1 MAEDLPAIDILYF
14 TYSINYYILQYDIV
28 ILVFE
33 KKTIC
38 NLLIKRINSDVI
50 AKLLCGKGIRRNKMN
65 LRVIAWL
72 AGAWLGV
79 IAAGVELPLNRFRVA
94 GPIPEAQLVE
104 SEADRFLAQDMESV
118 CGFKV
123 QEYVNPRNPDVDGL
137 FFLEFFDRIPEGRAV
152 AYAATEVEMTAP
164 CRYLMKLNTDFD
176 VEVYINGEMT
186 FKTKGPSFGNL
197 FFVDFKTGK
206 NRIAIKSPH
215 EKGFWAVVLSAID
228 GPLTSEEEIRRA
240 EAWMRVAG
248 IVGKFSNN
256 QPAIDGFWIGSAG
269 KQPELKWMD
278 EENARLFFGD
288 EPPEISWFDS
298 QMQPCVDFERQ
309 GLYYALIEDTKT
321 AFGKP
326 YKALYAYYLMPGE
339 WREHPKII
347 AIEKALRY
355 NEPFDWFSSNWGMNP
370 ERLKCYLEEG
380 DRNALDEMFR
390 ADVSQNLLDWR
401 QQNYPVEQVKLAPPI
416 ELENPAPTL
425 RYGSCSEAGFKPGSE
440 LAFDELCRQWFEES
454 QTPFY
459 TIIARNGVIVYS
471 KGYGELNGE
480 PMSPDTRCSMA
491 SISKLFT
498 GIMFAPFIDQRLI
511 DLDEDMRRF
520 MPALANTPE
529 WQLTPRRCFNHTC
542 NFDGHGNFG
551 GIRNIFADYGIAL
564 WLPGVQPGS
573 ECNYN
578 GVGPNLMAMYMM
590 YATGTPINKLFQD
603 YYFRHLGITT
613 IKGDDQ
619 GGGYVA
625 GAMDMAKLAQ
635 LLLNKGTYGKWRFF
649 SPNTYNDMMPRD
661 LLKDNP
667 GLKLTTTWFYGH
679 YGVGIHPFSNPS
691 GESDKP
697 IYYGHGSATYSVFL
711 FDPVHQTMIIQAR
724 NSNRTPEINDKFRYR
739 IEELVW
745 KSIAAE

>member
-1 MAEDLPAIDILYF
+1 MRRPA
-14 TYSINYYILQYDIV
+14 
-28 ILVFE
+28 
-33 KKTIC
+33 
-38 NLLIKRINSDVI
+38 
-50 AKLLCGKGIRRNKMN
+50 
-65 LRVIAWL
+65 
-72 AGAWLGV
+72 
-79 IAAGVELPLNRFRVA
+79 
-94 GPIPEAQLVE
+94 
-104 SEADRFLAQDMESV
+104 
-118 CGFKV
+118 
-123 QEYVNPRNPDVDGL
+123 
-137 FFLEFFDRIPEGRAV
+137 
-152 AYAATEVEMTAP
+152 
-164 CRYLMKLNTDFD
+164 
-176 VEVYINGEMT
+176 
-186 FKTKGPSFGNL
+186 
-197 FFVDFKTGK
+197 
-206 NRIAIKSPH
+206 
-215 EKGFWAVVLSAID
+215 
-228 GPLTSEEEIRRA
+228 
-240 EAWMRVAG
+240 
-248 IVGKFSNN
+248 
-256 QPAIDGFWIGSAG
+256 
-269 KQPELKWMD
+269 
-278 EENARLFFGD
+278 
-288 EPPEISWFDS
+288 
-298 QMQPCVDFERQ
+298 
-309 GLYYALIEDTKT
+309 
-321 AFGKP
+321 
-326 YKALYAYYLMPGE
+326 
-339 WREHPKII
+339 
-347 AIEKALRY
+347 
-355 NEPFDWFSSNWGMNP
+355 
-370 ERLKCYLEEG
+370 
-380 DRNALDEMFR
+380 
-390 ADVSQNLLDWR
+390 
-401 QQNYPVEQVKLAPPI
+401 
-416 ELENPAPTL
+416 
-425 RYGSCSEAGFKPGSE
+425 
-440 LAFDELCRQWFEES
+440 
-454 QTPFY
+454 
-459 TIIARNGVIVYS
+459 GVIVYS
-471 KGYGELNGE
+471 KGYGELNGK

-498 GIMFAPFIDQRLI
+498 GIMFAPFMDQGLI

-590 YATGTPINKLFQD
+590 YATGIPINKLFQD

-635 LLLNKGTYGKWRFF
+635 LLLNKGAYGKWRFF

-691 GESDKP
+691 GESNKP

-711 FDPVHQTMIIQAR
+711 FEPVHQTMIIQAR

>member
-1 MAEDLPAIDILYF
+1 M
-14 TYSINYYILQYDIV
+14 
-28 ILVFE
+28 
-33 KKTIC
+33 
-38 NLLIKRINSDVI
+38 NS
-50 AKLLCGKGIRRNKMN
+50 
-65 LRVIAWL
+65 RVIAWL

-94 GPIPEAQLVE
+94 GPIPEARLVE
-104 SEADRFLAQDMESV
+104 NQADRFLAQDMESV

-137 FFLEFFDRIPEGRAV
+137 FFLEFFDRIPEERAV

-176 VEVYINGEMT
+176 VEVYINGEII

-197 FFVDFKTGK
+197 FLADFKAGK

-215 EKGFWAVVLSAID
+215 EKGFWAVVLTALE
-228 GPLTSEEEIRRA
+228 GPLTSEEEVRRA
-240 EAWMRVAG
+240 EAWMRIVG

-256 QPAIDGFWIGSAG
+256 QPAIDGFWIGSTG
-269 KQPELKWMD
+269 KQPDLKWMD
-278 EENARLFFGD
+278 EENARQFFGN
-288 EPPEISWFDS
+288 EPPQISWFDS

-309 GLYYALIEDTKT
+309 GLYYALIEAGET

-370 ERLKCYLEEG
+370 ERLKCYLEDG
-380 DRNALDEMFR
+380 DRDALGEMFR

-401 QQNYPVEQVKLAPPI
+401 QQNYPVEQVKLDPPI

-425 RYGSCSEAGFKPGSE
+425 RYGSCSEAGFNDGSE

-471 KGYGELNGE
+471 KGYGELNGK

-498 GIMFAPFIDQRLI
+498 GIMFAPFMDQGLI

-635 LLLNKGTYGKWRFF
+635 LLLNKGAYGKWRFF

>member
-1 MAEDLPAIDILYF
+1 
-14 TYSINYYILQYDIV
+14 
-28 ILVFE
+28 
-33 KKTIC
+33 
-38 NLLIKRINSDVI
+38 
-50 AKLLCGKGIRRNKMN
+50 MN
-65 LRVIAWL
+65 LRAIAEFT
-72 AGAWLGV
+72 GACLGV
-79 IAAGVELPLNRFRVA
+79 VAAGVELPLNRFRVA

-176 VEVYINGEMT
+176 VEVYINGEMS

-240 EAWMRVAG
+240 EAWMRVAR

-326 YKALYAYYLMPGE
+326 YKASYAYYLMPGE

-355 NEPFDWFSSNWGMNP
+355 QEPFDWFRSHLRMNP

-380 DRNALDEMFR
+380 DRDALGEMFR

-401 QQNYPVEQVKLAPPI
+401 QQNYPVEQVKLDSPV

-425 RYGSCSEAGFKPGSE
+425 RYGSCSEAGFNDGSE
-440 LAFDELCRQWFEES
+440 LVFDELCRQWFEES

-471 KGYGELNGE
+471 KGYGELNGK
-480 PMSPDTRCSMA
+480 PMTPDTRCSMA

-529 WQLTPRRCFNHTC
+529 WKLTPRRCFNHTC

-551 GIRNIFADYGIAL
+551 GIRNIFADYGIAI
-564 WLPGVQPGS
+564 WLPGVKPGS

-603 YYFRHLGITT
+603 YYFRRIGITT
-613 IKGDDQ
+613 IKGDDH

-625 GAMDMAKLAQ
+625 CAMDMAKLAQ
-635 LLLNKGTYGKWRFF
+635 LLLNKGAYGKWRFF
-649 SPNTYNDMMPRD
+649 SKDTYKAIMPRD
-661 LLKDNP
+661 LSKDNP
-667 GLKLTTTWFYGH
+667 GLKLTTTWAFGH
-679 YGVGIHPFSNPS
+679 YGVGIHPFSDPS
-691 GESDKP
+691 GDPDGP

-745 KSIAAE
+745 NSVAAD

>member
-1 MAEDLPAIDILYF
+1 
-14 TYSINYYILQYDIV
+14 
-28 ILVFE
+28 
-33 KKTIC
+33 
-38 NLLIKRINSDVI
+38 
-50 AKLLCGKGIRRNKMN
+50 MN

-79 IAAGVELPLNRFRVA
+79 IAAGAEMLLNRFRVA
-94 GPIPEAQLVE
+94 GPIPEEQLVE
-104 SEADRFLAQDMESV
+104 NEADRFLAQDMESV
-118 CGFKV
+118 CGFNV
-123 QEYVNPRNPDVDGL
+123 QEYINPRNPDADGL
-137 FFLEFFDRIPEGRAV
+137 FFIEFFDRIPEGRAV
-152 AYAATEVEMTAP
+152 AYAATEVEMTVP

-176 VEVYINGEMT
+176 VEVYINGEIT

-197 FFVDFKTGK
+197 FFVDFKAGK

-228 GPLTSEEEIRRA
+228 GPLTSEEEVRRA
-240 EAWMRVAG
+240 EAWMRVAR

-380 DRNALDEMFR
+380 DRDALDEMFR

-401 QQNYPVEQVKLAPPI
+401 QRNYPVEQVKLAPPI

-551 GIRNIFADYGIAL
+551 GIRNIFADYGIAI
-564 WLPGVQPGS
+564 WLPGVKPGS

-603 YYFRHLGITT
+603 YYFRRIGITT

-635 LLLNKGTYGKWRFF
+635 LLLNKGAYGKWRFF

-691 GESDKP
+691 GESNKP